1 MGAFTR
7 GALRHVDSDVL
18 FVRWQ
23 QGRDVAARDELFARF
38 EPLARKLARR
48 YVGREPFDDLM
59 QVASLALVK
68 AIDRFDPDRGTAF
81 SSLAVPTILGELKRY
96 FRDVGW
102 FAHVPRGMKELAMKV
117 QEGQRQLSD
126 DEWVARPP
134 PTISRHISSCR
145 SKTSSTA
152 CTRPRL
158 TTSTSFDVPFDD
170 GREEGATL
178 LDTFGAEDERF
189 EHVEDAMTIAG
200 SLRGL
205 TVLERRVLAMY
216 FLDEFTQVQI
226 AEQIGVSQMQ
236 VSRILRRATDRL
248 RELTVPEGDGI
259 R

>member
-1 MGAFTR
+1 MGDFTR
-7 GALRHVDSDVL
+7 GALRHVDSGVL

-23 QGRDVAARDELFARF
+23 QGRDVLARNELFERF
-38 EPLARKLARR
+38 EPLAHKLARR

-81 SSLAVPTILGELKRY
+81 SSLAVPTILGELKRH

-117 QEGQRQLSD
+117 QEGQRQLST
-126 DEWVARPP
+126 ASGRS
-134 PTISRHISSCR
+134 PTAHDLA
-145 SKTSSTA
+145 TYLELPVEDVLEGLYA
-152 CTRPRL
+152 AEAHHM
-158 TTSTSFDVPFDD
+158 TSFDVPFDD

-178 LDTFGAEDERF
+178 LDTFGSEDERF
-189 EHVEDAMTIAG
+189 EHVEDAMTIAAN
-200 SLRGL
+200 LRGL
-205 TVLERRVLAMY
+205 TVLERRVLALY
-216 FLDEFTQVQI
+216 FFDEFTQVQI
-226 AEQIGVSQMQ
+226 ARKIGVSQMQ

>member
-1 MGAFTR
+1 MS
-7 GALRHVDSDVL
+7 ALGGSRLAHVEADVL

-23 QGRDVAARDELFARF
+23 QGHDIAARDELFARF

-68 AIDRFDPDRGTAF
+68 AIDRFEPDRGTAF

-117 QEGQRQLSD
+117 QEGQRQLSLTSG
-126 DEWVARPP
+126 RS
-134 PTISRHISSCR
+134 PTAHELATYLELPLEDVLDGLYAAEAHHI
-145 SKTSSTA
+145 TSY
-152 CTRPRL
+152 
-158 TTSTSFDVPFDD
+158 DVSFDD

-178 LDTFGAEDERF
+178 LDTFGSEDERF
-189 EHVEDAMTIAG
+189 EHVEDAVTIAG
-200 SLRGL
+200 GLRGL

-236 VSRILRRATDRL
+236 VSRILRRAKDRL

>member
-1 MGAFTR
+1 MGAL
-7 GALRHVDSDVL
+7 GSSPLAHVQADVL
-18 FVRWQ
+18 FIRWQ
-23 QGRDVAARDELFARF
+23 QAHDVAARDELFARF

-59 QVASLALVK
+59 QVASLALLK
-68 AIDRFDPDRGTAF
+68 AIDRFEPDRGTAF
-81 SSLAVPTILGELKRY
+81 SSLAVPTILGELKRH

-117 QEGQRQLSD
+117 HDGQRQLS
-126 DEWVARPP
+126 VTSGRS
-134 PTISRHISSCR
+134 PTAHDLA
-145 SKTSSTA
+145 TYLELPLEDVLDGLYA
-152 CTRPRL
+152 AEAHHM
-158 TTSTSFDVPFDD
+158 TSFDVPVDD

-178 LDTFGAEDERF
+178 LDTFGSEDERF
-189 EHVEDAMTIAG
+189 EHVEDAMSIAV

-216 FLDEFTQVQI
+216 FLEEFTQVQI
-226 AEQIGVSQMQ
+226 AERIGVSQMQ